1 MKVMNKVNDGHLEE
15 LLTFKQVIRRGCL
28 EQCGE
33 HAYRCQ
39 GVKGKEYPWRK
50 TKKTK
55 KSSCT
60 FKVPISRY
68 EDNRTSVLL
77 CEKSLMITV
86 FLSIMSLH
94 YQQKYIFKTSQ
105 PLALFC
111 CVNNS

>member
-1 MKVMNKVNDGHLEE
+1 MKVMNKVNDDHLEE

-68 EDNRTSVLL
+68 EDNRTSV
-77 CEKSLMITV
+77 ITV
-86 FLSIMSLH
+86 SRKSVSP
-94 YQQKYIFKTSQ
+94 K
-105 PLALFC
+105 
-111 CVNNS
+111 

>member
-50 TKKTK
+50 IKKQK
-55 KSSCT
+55 
-60 FKVPISRY
+60 R
-68 EDNRTSVLL
+68 VLAHL
-77 CEKSLMITV
+77 KFQSLGM
-86 FLSIMSLH
+86 
-94 YQQKYIFKTSQ
+94 KTTE
-105 PLALFC
+105 PL
-111 CVNNS
+111 